1 MTVEFSDPANR
12 IIEIEGLGPERIKA
26 EIFRSPEEAGAEVAA
41 RVAAKIRK
49 RAEQGRS
56 LVLGLPTGTTPVP
69 FFRELCRLHSE
80 EGLSFKNVVAFQLDE
95 YYNLPPES
103 IHSYGSFL
111 ERELFSHIDI
121 LPENIHR
128 LYGDVAE
135 EELYNY
141 CAAYEAEIVSAGGI
155 DIQVLG
161 IGRTGHVG
169 FNEPGSPSST
179 ITRAVTL
186 DKLTRA
192 DAAEDFLGLEKV
204 PAKSLTMGIGT
215 IMKAKQ
221 IYVMAWGKAK
231 ASIVKK
237 SLEGDVSP
245 RIPPTIF
252 QHHSNAVFFL
262 DSDSAEGLTRF
273 NTPWLVG
280 PCRWSDRLI
289 RKAVIWLCMRVE
301 KPVLKLT
308 DRHYYDNGLGDL
320 LTKHGPS
327 NKINIEVFN
336 DLQHT
341 ITGWPGGKPNVDDSS
356 RPERKSPHS
365 KRVVVFSPHPDDD
378 VISMGGTLSRL
389 VQQGHDVHVAYQT
402 SGNMAVADEYILKYL
417 HFMESYEEV
426 FSLSNVNTGK
436 INSELKKFLADKHP
450 EQMDSP
456 EIRKLKG
463 LVRRGEA
470 IAACRYFNIAESNLH
485 FLDLPF
491 YETGAIEKRP
501 PGDEDVERVIEILR
515 EIKPHQ
521 IFAAGDLADPHGT
534 HKVCIEI
541 VLEALAVLRKAKDKW
556 LDDCWLWLYRGAWQ
570 EWDLD
575 KVDMAVPISP
585 DELAAKTTAILK
597 HTSQKDGALFM
608 GEDQREFWQ
617 RAEDRNRSTARLYD
631 KLGMAEYEA
640 FEVFVRSDY

>member
-1 MTVEFSDPANR
+1 MAVEFEDYYKQC
-12 IIEIEGLGPERIKA
+12 IEIEGIGPERIRA
-26 EIFRSPEEAGAEVAA
+26 NIYQTPEEAGAEVALL
-41 RVAAKIRK
+41 VAKKIKK
-49 RAEQGRS
+49 RAEQGRM
-56 LVLGLPTGTTPVP
+56 LVLGLPTGTTPQP
-69 FFRELCRLHSE
+69 FFRELCRLHYE
-80 EGLSFKNVVAFQLDE
+80 ENLSFQNVITFQLDE
-95 YYNLPPES
+95 YYHLSPKS
-103 IHSYGSFL
+103 IHSYGTFL
-111 ERELFSHIDI
+111 EKEFFSKVDI

-128 LYGDVAE
+128 LNGDVVE
-135 EELYNY
+135 DELYNY
-141 CAAYEAEIVSAGGI
+141 CTSYENAINEAGGI

-161 IGRTGHVG
+161 VGRTGHVG
-169 FNEPGSPSST
+169 FNEPGSPAST
-179 ITRAVTL
+179 ITRVVTL

-204 PAKSLTMGIGT
+204 PSKSLTMGIGT
-215 IMKAKQ
+215 VMKAKQ
-221 IYVMAWGKAK
+221 IYLMAWGKAK
-231 ASIVKK
+231 AAIIKE

-245 RIPPTIF
+245 RVPPTIF

-262 DSDSAEGLTRF
+262 DKDSAEELTRF

-280 PCRWSDRLI
+280 PCDWTNRLI
-289 RKAVIWLCMRVE
+289 RKAVIWLCFRID

-308 DRHYYDNGLGDL
+308 DRHYSDNGLGDL

-327 NKINIEVFN
+327 NRINIKVFN

-341 ITGWPGGKPNVDDSS
+341 ITGWPGGKPNVEDEN
-356 RPERKSPHS
+356 RPERKDPYP
-365 KRVVVFSPHPDDD
+365 KRVIVFSPHPDDD

-389 VQQGHDVHVAYQT
+389 VEQKQEVHVAYQT

-417 HFMESYEEV
+417 HFMESYEKV
-426 FSLSNVNTGK
+426 FELPSDATNE
-436 INSELKKFLADKHP
+436 INLKLKKFLKNKHA
-450 EQMDSP
+450 EQMDSL
-456 EIRKLKG
+456 EIRKLKA

-470 IAACRYFNIAESNLH
+470 VAACAYFNISETNLH

-491 YETGAIEKRP
+491 YETGSIEKRP
-501 PGDEDVERVIEILR
+501 PGEEDVARVVELL
-515 EIKPHQ
+515 ESIKPHQ

-534 HKVCIEI
+534 HKVCMEI
-541 VLEALAVLRKAKDKW
+541 VLEALSRLKEKNPSW
-556 LDDCWLWLYRGAWQ
+556 LKDCWLWLYRGAWQ
-570 EWDLD
+570 EWELD

-617 RAEDRNRSTARLYD
+617 RAEARNRTTARMYD

-640 FEVFVRSDY
+640 FEVFVRHKF